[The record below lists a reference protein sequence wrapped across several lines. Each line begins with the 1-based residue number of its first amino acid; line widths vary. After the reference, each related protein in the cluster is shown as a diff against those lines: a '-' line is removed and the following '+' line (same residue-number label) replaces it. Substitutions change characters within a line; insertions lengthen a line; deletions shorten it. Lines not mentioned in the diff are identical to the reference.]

1 MKARGHGALAQCLVS
16 QPYPQIALH
25 HAVDLDLSNA
35 V

>member
-1 MKARGHGALAQCLVS
+1 MKAKGHGALTQCLVS

-25 HAVDLDLSNA
+25 HAMDLDLSNA